1 MGRTQISVRHRSYTM
16 TTTAPVKIV
25 TTSMIDAQP
34 TAGKLASDQSAEGN
48 LANEQPFAAPET
60 YRIIGVDTPMYRIA
74 VSLLQGPALGNVALI
89 LALIFQVIVVDYLS
103 QWRDGFLSTSSPAMA
118 AAMIFAA
125 IATALGVFAL
135 TPMAFG
141 LENNRTFHIAIGLA
155 SLFQFAHMVVVSQ
168 DTGSVNVSS
177 GARCRCRRDATKAG
191 QLRCRREVEETPAS
205 QVRCR
210 RSASDAYSGEEAWA
224 LVFGWFSVVAFLTT
238 FVLRIMESRKIKNTY

>member
-34 TAGKLASDQSAEGN
+34 TAGKLASDQSAESN

-177 GARCRCRRDATKAG
+177 GARCRCRR
-191 QLRCRREVEETPAS
+191 EVEETPVS